1 MNPNMNPGQMNQG
14 YGGQPNNMAPQMMGN
29 HSQMPG
35 GQPMMGS
42 NQQQMMQNPHMGQ
55 GQQGNPGMP
64 QHQAQVQQVHN
75 HQGQA
80 QATQSH
86 QNEPED
92 AIRSIKHLAKEDGF
106 KNSLTKLM
114 EVASKAFLSNATAD
128 NIQSMETEQKQ
139 RGCGTDLRK
148 DLEEAFEEFYHNTDL
163 MESNIRLALQQ
174 CLNTLQVIQTIA
186 PSHVNFLIPQRQP
199 PSTNAAMD
207 FKEYNKFV
215 EIVKEQIE
223 CAKETTKILQE
234 SHRDLHK
241 VGSNFPIRR
250 PQPNQQQQQ
259 QQMPQGQMQQNR
271 PGTPGQS

>member
-1 MNPNMNPGQMNQG
+1 
-14 YGGQPNNMAPQMMGN
+14 MAPQMMGN
-29 HSQMPG
+29 HPQMPG
-35 GQPMMGS
+35 GPPQQMMGS
-42 NQQQMMQNPHMGQ
+42 NPQQMMQNPHMGGPAQ
-55 GQQGNPGMP
+55 GPGQQGPGHGP
-64 QHQAQVQQVHN
+64 GQQHPGQMQQAQQQQVHN
-75 HQGQA
+75 PQGQPPQS
-80 QATQSH
+80 QAPQAH
-86 QNEPED
+86 QNENVPED
-92 AIRSIKHLAKEDGF
+92 AIRSIKYLAKEDGF

-163 MESNIRLALQQ
+163 METNIRLALQQ

-199 PSTNAAMD
+199 PSTTAAMD

-250 PQPNQQQQQ
+250 PQQNQQQQMQQQQQ
-259 QQMPQGQMQQNR
+259 QQQNR

>member
-1 MNPNMNPGQMNQG
+1 
-14 YGGQPNNMAPQMMGN
+14 
-29 HSQMPG
+29 
-35 GQPMMGS
+35 MMGS

-64 QHQAQVQQVHN
+64 QHQAQVQQAQQVHN

-139 RGCGTDLRK
+139 RVRNRAIILFKIFIKGCGTDLRK

-199 PSTNAAMD
+199 PSS
-207 FKEYNKFV
+207 KL
-215 EIVKEQIE
+215 ISI
-223 CAKETTKILQE
+223 
-234 SHRDLHK
+234 
-241 VGSNFPIRR
+241 
-250 PQPNQQQQQ
+250 
-259 QQMPQGQMQQNR
+259 
-271 PGTPGQS
+271 